1 MLFLSLHVTRCFPLR
16 EIPKNAFST
25 SCPEVEELYLIIY
38 TPVSNPFIQEFKTL
52 FMVRE
57 T

>member
-1 MLFLSLHVTRCFPLR
+1 MLFLSLHVTRCSPLR
-16 EIPKNAFST
+16 EIPKKAFST

-52 FMVRE
+52 SLW
-57 T
+57 